1 MKQEKRSLL
10 IAFLFSIL
18 FAASLTIVGCGE
30 DGSEN
35 GVITPFTCLAGEI
48 SHYQITTITYSGN
61 AIGKTQSVS
70 GYRASYYQERLQS
83 GANHYEVYDFETAG
97 PAVSE
102 DDLTW
107 LDFPGFS
114 GFDVTI
120 SGYDD
125 LPDVIDE
132 LSGVPHESIDSF
144 NIYVTLMDIIMY
156 EQFRVVAVEE
166 LLNAER
172 STYTKEP
179 YGVTLPDWEP
189 VLTNIRISAGPTVF
203 QHVNS
208 DIDSNL
214 FYYKTDDTHI
224 SQMIFEAGFFMPSR
238 GTSRYM
244 GFYRLDAENEVTYAT
259 LSEYY
264 TGLVIAAYF
273 LPVMANER
281 REQVV
286 ELLENVCP

>member
-1 MKQEKRSLL
+1 MKNIFRPVSLL
-10 IAFLFSIL
+10 AVTL
-18 FAASLTIVGCGE
+18 A
-30 DGSEN
+30 
-35 GVITPFTCLAGEI
+35 VIIPFTCLASEI
-48 SHYQITTITYSGN
+48 NHYQITTITYSGN
-61 AIGKTQSVS
+61 AIGVTQSVS
-70 GYRASYYQERLQS
+70 GYRAFYYQERLQS
-83 GANHYEVYDFETAG
+83 GVNHYEVYDFETAG

-125 LPDVIDE
+125 LLDVMGE
-132 LSGVPHESIDSF
+132 LSGVPHKSIDSF
-144 NIYVTLMDIIMY
+144 DIYVTLMDIIMY
-156 EQFRVVAVEE
+156 EQWRVVAVEE

-179 YGVTLPDWEP
+179 YDIALPDWEP
-189 VLTNIRISAGPTVF
+189 VLTHINFSVGLTVF

-214 FYYKTDDTHI
+214 FYYKTDDSFI
-224 SQMIFEAGFFMPSR
+224 SQLIFAAGFFMPCF

-244 GFYRLDAENEVTYAT
+244 GFYRLDAENEVTHAT
-259 LSEYY
+259 LSEYF
-264 TGLVIAAYF
+264 TGMVIAAYF
-273 LPVMANER
+273 LPVMVNER

-286 ELLENVCP
+286 ELLEDVSP